1 MQTEALATLRERVV
15 ALRAPSCGMAHE
27 SILATPDGAPVQ
39 SARSP
44 SGYARPGICPEA
56 TRAVHL
62 GCSHTMAR
70 YVLREAL
77 AQLPGSGS
85 LSAEL
90 HDLEQEISLLDHR
103 RYDAEVRRADAAL
116 RSGDVVK
123 NEKNNA
129 PVDRIMSVGP
139 GEVAFYETRCK
150 IVSAKPLRIANPND
164 KNQVNAEAVLMC
176 KGEGVLWEARE
187 IWHLQTIDGNKVA
200 VVTALSQT
208 NYRDERGRK
217 RATPSLITT
226 SIY

>member
-116 RSGDVVK
+116 RSGDV
-123 NEKNNA
+123 A
-129 PVDRIMSVGP
+129 AAD
-139 GEVAFYETRCK
+139 
-150 IVSAKPLRIANPND
+150 
-164 KNQVNAEAVLMC
+164 
-176 KGEGVLWEARE
+176 RE
-187 IWHLQTIDGNKVA
+187 IAALIAAHRGYAARA
-200 VVTALSQT
+200 VGL
-208 NYRDERGRK
+208 RDEVLRRLDDTLAAPCRGSERQIS
-217 RATPSLITT
+217 RGSA
-226 SIY
+226 